1 MIIHEFYLDM
11 VHGERKSE
19 IFLSQYDDDF
29 KLKINLVA
37 WCGDF
42 SVPSGTTAALRGTKV
57 DGNGFIAN
65 CTINGTTVMVDG
77 NKQMTAVAGKSAF
90 ELTLYNNDK
99 ELNSATF
106 IVNVKRA
113 ALDQDTLTNDSEI
126 RELSKIQE
134 LIDVNQR
141 ADELIDAARKID
153 STKQTVENLANSAI
167 GAANS
172 ASQSA
177 NTATNKAQTATQ
189 AANTAT
195 EKANQVASLVED
207 IGDLS
212 GIVRESQMGQANGVA
227 SLDDTGKIPKD
238 QMPNLAK
245 TDVGL
250 GNVDNKSSET
260 IRSEITKKNVIDA
273 LGYTPIEEQ
282 YTHPTGAGY
291 EHLPSGGNDGQV
303 LKRDSDGNA
312 VWGDM
317 PKIASGRVSVPIET
331 ANTPTAYNIT
341 FESGFFTKA
350 PNVVATADST
360 VVGTSVLGVSVN
372 GVTKDGFTIYVTR
385 VNTSNTPVQ
394 WIAVGS

>member
-1 MIIHEFYLDM
+1 MIVHEFYLDM

-29 KLKINLVA
+29 GLKINLVA
-37 WCGDF
+37 WCGEF
-42 SVPSGTTAALRGTKV
+42 SVPTNTTAVLRGTKA

-65 CTINGTTVMVDG
+65 CAINGTVVMVDG

-90 ELTLYNNDK
+90 ELTLYNNGK

-113 ALDQDTLTNDSEI
+113 ALDEDTLTNDSEI

-134 LIDVNQR
+134 LVNANER
-141 ADELIDAARKID
+141 ADELIDAANRVD
-153 STKQTVENLANSAI
+153 NAKQEVENFARSATE
-167 GAANS
+167 AADS
-172 ASQSA
+172 ASASA
-177 NTATNKAQTATQ
+177 NTATNKASEASIAAT
-189 AANTAT
+189 TAT
-195 EKANQVASLVED
+195 EKADQVSNLVNN

-212 GIVRESQMGQANGVA
+212 GVVRDSEKGQANGVA
-227 SLDDTGKIPKD
+227 SLDATGKIPND
-238 QMPNLAK
+238 QMPAITK
-245 TDVGL
+245 SDIGL
-250 GNVDNKSSET
+250 ENVENKSSET
-260 IRSEITKKNVIDA
+260 IRSEMTKENVTDA
-273 LGYTPIEEQ
+273 LGYTPIEKQ

-291 EHLPSGGNDGQV
+291 EHLPSGGSNGQV
-303 LKRDSDGNA
+303 LKRNSNGVA
-312 VWGDM
+312 VWDDI